1 VNHRNALE
9 AVNAG
14 LLDPHRLVDL
24 LLAATDAGDARQRL
38 ATALRLTDEQ
48 AQVVLDLQFGALT
61 AARRTALADELE
73 RERTPLGPPLHLRA
87 ELDASGRR
95 ATVSVEGVELV
106 GRGRTAARAVDDLAR
121 RVLEDVARPQH
132 RPVVV
137 QVDGVEGVE
146 RFVATH
152 NRIRSYASDEPPDD
166 FSTENG
172 AS

>member
-1 VNHRNALE
+1 VEHRDALE

-24 LLAATDAGDARQRL
+24 LLASADAADARQRL
-38 ATALRLTDEQ
+38 ATALELTDEQ

-95 ATVSVEGVELV
+95 ATVVVDGIEVS
-106 GRGRTAARAVDDLAR
+106 GRGRTAARTVDDLAT
-121 RVLEDVARPQH
+121 RVLEDVARPLH

-137 QVDGVEGVE
+137 QVDGMDRLE
-146 RFVATH
+146 RFEADLSSIRFHWRDEATAQG
-152 NRIRSYASDEPPDD
+152 S
-166 FSTENG
+166 
-172 AS
+172 

>member
-1 VNHRNALE
+1 MNHRNALE

-48 AQVVLDLQFGALT
+48 AQVVLNLQFGALT

-95 ATVSVEGVELV
+95 TTVSVEGVELV

-121 RVLEDVARPQH
+121 RVLEDVARRQH
-132 RPVVV
+132 RPVIVD
-137 QVDGVEGVE
+137 VDGVEGLE
-146 RFVATH
+146 RFEADLGS
-152 NRIRSYASDEPPDD
+152 IRFHWRDGTPAAP
-166 FSTENG
+166 
-172 AS
+172 